1 MMFNKTLEGMHNE
14 QNLLKQELNYAV
26 DAVDKIKQ
34 DQEKEIMKIKLEHL
48 DATDKL
54 KSELYDITED
64 KNKIQDLKFA
74 LEEKI
79 QQQQDIIAQLDEQKR
94 KYEQEV
100 ELRKEVQDQM
110 SRNLLKHEEE
120 SMHYT

>member
-1 MMFNKTLEGMHNE
+1 
-14 QNLLKQELNYAV
+14 
-26 DAVDKIKQ
+26 
-34 DQEKEIMKIKLEHL
+34 MKIKLEHL

-79 QQQQDIIAQLDEQKR
+79 Q
-94 KYEQEV
+94 
-100 ELRKEVQDQM
+100 
-110 SRNLLKHEEE
+110 
-120 SMHYT
+120 